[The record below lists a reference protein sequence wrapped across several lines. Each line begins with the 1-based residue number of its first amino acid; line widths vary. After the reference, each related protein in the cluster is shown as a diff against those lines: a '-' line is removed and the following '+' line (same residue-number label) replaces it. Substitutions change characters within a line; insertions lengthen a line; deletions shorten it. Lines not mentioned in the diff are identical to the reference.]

1 MTAQEKQLSI
11 NIADISD
18 NDLRERYLEVLEDL
32 LLPAAGKTAKP
43 NLSASL
49 KKKSNKLQIQGNKS

>member
-1 MTAQEKQLSI
+1 MTAQEKQLST
-11 NIADISD
+11 NIADISE

-32 LLPAAGKTAKP
+32 LLPAAGGTAKP
-43 NLSASL
+43 NRPALL

>member
-1 MTAQEKQLSI
+1 MTTQEKQLST
-11 NIADISD
+11 NIADIAE
-18 NDLRERYLEVLEDL
+18 NDLRERYPEVLEVL

-49 KKKSNKLQIQGNKS
+49 KKKSNKLQIQEKQL